1 MNIPS
6 GYFNIKFSDLLTAVI
21 SFLGLSGIV
30 VSILANSNSINDNE
44 RALRS
49 NIDINM
55 NNWSFDLDKVL
66 VDHPELRKYIL
77 DTVNVGPKDSN
88 LFGGLPVKRIEGG
101 MPIPLRGDTLERLK
115 PVADLLIDCFDGI
128 LSNKEYFKE
137 GSNKK
142 ELQDRTNWIIWV
154 YESFTRSPIL
164 AQDFKR
170 TQNWYGREINILYGD
185 WEKCIDSATHKND
198 STGLQV
204 AVDDLMIYYG
214 NKCRKK

>member
-66 VDHPELRKYIL
+66 VDHPELR
-77 DTVNVGPKDSN
+77 
-88 LFGGLPVKRIEGG
+88 
-101 MPIPLRGDTLERLK
+101 
-115 PVADLLIDCFDGI
+115 
-128 LSNKEYFKE
+128 
-137 GSNKK
+137 
-142 ELQDRTNWIIWV
+142 
-154 YESFTRSPIL
+154 
-164 AQDFKR
+164 
-170 TQNWYGREINILYGD
+170 
-185 WEKCIDSATHKND
+185 
-198 STGLQV
+198 
-204 AVDDLMIYYG
+204 
-214 NKCRKK
+214 